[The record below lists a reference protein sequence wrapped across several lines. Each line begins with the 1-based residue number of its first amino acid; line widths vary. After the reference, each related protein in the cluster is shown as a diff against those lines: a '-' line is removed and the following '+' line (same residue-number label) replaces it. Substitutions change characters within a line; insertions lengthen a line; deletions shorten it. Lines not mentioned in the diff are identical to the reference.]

1 MFLKIYSTLFD
12 DIVIIF
18 MDQNGRPLKIEDK
31 VTLTLLINN
40 RITLSYRTKKIH
52 QRIRIVNRENYVQQ
66 IRGKTIVI
74 TTKIGLDAA
83 KPVSKNVFHKTF
95 EATGELLENKIFEK
109 IVKPN
114 LYLKRIQEML
124 RKQLFHQRKDKK
136 Y

>member
-1 MFLKIYSTLFD
+1 MYSILSD

-66 IRGKTIVI
+66 IRGKIIVI
-74 TTKIGLDAA
+74 ATKIGLDAA

-95 EATGELLENKIFEK
+95 EATGELLENKILEK

>member
-1 MFLKIYSTLFD
+1 MI
-12 DIVIIF
+12 
-18 MDQNGRPLKIEDK
+18 
-31 VTLTLLINN
+31 LLINN

-66 IRGKTIVI
+66 IRGKIIVI
-74 TTKIGLDAA
+74 TTKIGLDTA

-95 EATGELLENKIFEK
+95 EATGELLENKILEK

>member
-1 MFLKIYSTLFD
+1 
-12 DIVIIF
+12 

-66 IRGKTIVI
+66 IRGKIIVI

-95 EATGELLENKIFEK
+95 EATGELRKNCETKLIPEANSRNVEETVIPPEK
-109 IVKPN
+109 
-114 LYLKRIQEML
+114 RQEILNQL
-124 RKQLFHQRKDKK
+124 RQTYNGAPYKM
-136 Y
+136 

>member
-66 IRGKTIVI
+66 IREKIIVI
-74 TTKIGLDAA
+74 ATKIGLDAA

>member
-66 IRGKTIVI
+66 IRGKIIVI
-74 TTKIGLDAA
+74 ATKIGLDAA
-83 KPVSKNVFHKTF
+83 KPVSKNVFHKLF
-95 EATGELLENKIFEK
+95 EATGELLENKILEK